1 VLTKSLHT
9 ITAATN
15 VARFL
20 LTERGP
26 RGSQYRTP
34 TGEYQLAHDALQILG
49 YAVAIA
55 TVESSDVT
63 VSRIRANCRQLI
75 DEQRKVRS

>member
-1 VLTKSLHT
+1 MLTKSLHT

-20 LTERGP
+20 LTERGA
-26 RGSQYRTP
+26 RGAQYRTP

-49 YAVAIA
+49 YAVAVA
-55 TVESSDVT
+55 TVEASDPT
-63 VSRIRANCRQLI
+63 VARIRVACRALL
-75 DEQRKVRS
+75 DAQRKVRP